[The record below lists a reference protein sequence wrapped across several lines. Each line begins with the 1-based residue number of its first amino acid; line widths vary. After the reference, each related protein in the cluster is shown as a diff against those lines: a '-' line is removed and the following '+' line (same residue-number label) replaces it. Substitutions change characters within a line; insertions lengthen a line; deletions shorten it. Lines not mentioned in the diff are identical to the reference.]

1 MTTCT
6 ADGPSASLVS
16 AEDGE
21 RTRFFADAITVKH
34 RGEALD
40 VWQAVTLA
48 GCEPPAHVHD
58 HQDEWLQVLEGRV
71 VASVGGARLEAGPGD
86 LVFMPRGVP
95 HGYVVLGE
103 HAILH
108 MVTSPG
114 GFVEVFDELN
124 RHFGG
129 GGMPLVLAPGHL
141 GTVEPVLARH
151 GVRLVAPCSP
161 R

>member
-6 ADGPSASLVS
+6 ADGASATVVA

-34 RGEALD
+34 RSEALD

-48 GCEPPAHVHD
+48 GCEPPLHVHER
-58 HQDEWLQVLEGRV
+58 QDEWLQVLEGRV
-71 VASVGGARLEAGPGD
+71 LATVGEARLEAGPGD

-95 HGYVVLGE
+95 HAYAVRGE

-124 RHFGG
+124 RLFGG
-129 GGMPLVLAPGHL
+129 GGMPLVLAPGHR
-141 GTVEPVLARH
+141 GTVEPALARH
-151 GVRLVAPCSP
+151 GVRLVAG
-161 R
+161 RTTV